1 MAPRDL
7 STEQL
12 RDLIDKSGEIV
23 NEKDL
28 YIWYEPRYELDNVL
42 SIDTELYNFILKEA
56 QRENKAP
63 VYICST
69 PVGIW
74 RFNLE
79 FFKAEEGMPK
89 VYLNT
94 AKATPMLPW
103 YPAYDSETEWIAE
116 QMIEY
121 GNEEPYVD
129 DLELL
134 IEEMINSEVDF
145 DNEYETN
152 E

>member
-1 MAPRDL
+1 MAARDL
-7 STEQL
+7 STEEL
-12 RDLIDKSGEIV
+12 RDLVFNSGEIT
-23 NEKDL
+23 NEEDL
-28 YIWYEPRYELDNVL
+28 TIRFKSRYELDNVL
-42 SIDTELYNFILKEA
+42 SIDTVLYNCILEEA
-56 QRENKAP
+56 RKENKSP

-103 YPAYDSETEWIAE
+103 YPTYDSEEEWIAE

-134 IEEMINSEVDF
+134 IEEMINGEVDF
-145 DNEYETN
+145 DNEQETN

>member
-1 MAPRDL
+1 MSAQDMT
-7 STEQL
+7 TEKL
-12 RDLIDKSGEIV
+12 IDLIEKSDEIESTADIHIV
-23 NEKDL
+23 AEV
-28 YIWYEPRYELDNVL
+28 RYELDNVL
-42 SIDTELYNFILKEA
+42 RMDTGKYNRILEEA
-56 QRENKAP
+56 QKENKSP

-79 FFKAEEGMPK
+79 FFRPEEDGPM

-103 YPAYDSETEWIAE
+103 YPAYASEEEWIAE

-121 GNEEPYVD
+121 ANEEPFAD

-134 IEEMINSEVDF
+134 IEDMINSEIDF

>member
-12 RDLIDKSGEIV
+12 REMVYNSGERV
-23 NEKDL
+23 NEEDL
-28 YIWYEPRYELDNVL
+28 YIRFEPRYELDNVL
-42 SIDTELYNFILKEA
+42 RIPAELYHHIIEEA
-56 QRENKAP
+56 RKENKSP

-79 FFKAEEGMPK
+79 FFGPEEDATK
-89 VYLNT
+89 VYLNI

-103 YPAYDSETEWIAE
+103 YPTYDSEEEWIAE

-121 GNEEPYVD
+121 GDEEPYVD

-134 IEEMINSEVDF
+134 IEEMINGEVDF
-145 DNEYETN
+145 DNERETN